1 MIWNLYQLKQ
11 EEEPDKM
18 MEQGWEYFS
27 LHDDAYKMGLKVKVW
42 GDVTLHVEGTWLLKQ
57 VEEHWQ
63 SPSGSFVSE
72 LQQENILWILLISKT
87 WL

>member
-1 MIWNLYQLKQ
+1 MTWNLYQLKQ

-42 GDVTLHVEGTWLLKQ
+42 GDVTLHVEGT
-57 VEEHWQ
+57 
-63 SPSGSFVSE
+63 
-72 LQQENILWILLISKT
+72 
-87 WL
+87 